1 MNADH
6 NAPTAPQTGAAATAP
21 ACLLVAGGL
30 HGLKWIRSEDGAE
43 PRLGDVRGRLVGV
56 LRNLLRSA
64 PPTHGVHVR

>member
-30 HGLKWIRSEDGAE
+30 HGSKWRSSEDGAE

-64 PPTHGVHVR
+64 PPTYGAHVR